1 MKKVSL
7 LTAIILLASSFSCGE
22 KKESKGTEIKELSA
36 SEASKSI
43 VVDVSDY
50 DRYEGKIVKATTGQ
64 WYLIKEGCRWRTN
77 SVEATD
83 NYLKKMPAGPDYV
96 DENVPVQVLQQFPEV
111 GELLPGLIFKKDE
124 RKISQ

>member
-1 MKKVSL
+1 MKKLSL

-22 KKESKGTEIKELSA
+22 KKESKNPEGKELSA
-36 SEASKSI
+36 LEASKSI

-50 DRYEGKIVKATTGQ
+50 DRYEGKIVKASTGQ

-83 NYLKKMPAGPDYV
+83 GYLKKMPVGPDYV
-96 DENVPVQVLQQFPEV
+96 DENVSVQVLQQFPEV
-111 GELLPGLIFKKDE
+111 GELMPGLVFKKDE

>member
-1 MKKVSL
+1 MKKLSL
-7 LTAIILLASSFSCGE
+7 FTAIILFTTSFSCGE
-22 KKESKGTEIKELSA
+22 KKESKENEAKELSA
-36 SEASKSI
+36 AEASKSI

-77 SVEATD
+77 SIEATD
-83 NYLKKMPAGPDYV
+83 NYLKKMPVGPDYV

>member
-1 MKKVSL
+1 MKKLSL
-7 LTAIILLASSFSCGE
+7 LSAIILLASSFSCGE
-22 KKESKGTEIKELSA
+22 KKESKDSERKELSA

-83 NYLKKMPAGPDYV
+83 NYLKKLPVGPDYV
-96 DENVPVQVLQQFPEV
+96 DENVSVQVLQQFPEV